1 MKKLG
6 RCLIASMALV
16 AWGGSVPLGAAP
28 AKKASTPTS
37 GEAPVQEPKTYLVLG
52 AGLDLPGNAW
62 QSAYD
67 LGFGGR
73 VGLGFRLGKDLDLEF
88 ALENFNFSGTNIAG
102 DVSTIDLRLLPTLRW
117 RLGGDGVRPYLTAAL
132 GVDTQLLFSPTLSN
146 IPLYLDGAIGAG
158 LEFKLSPRDHF
169 FLEGR
174 YNLIL
179 ADNAT
184 GTDVPL
190 LAGFRF
196 GLDGDGKPSSKPT
209 ILTVEIKAEGT
220 VISGFESANHKFA
233 FRDKDLAIFDK
244 IAETLK
250 KDPKKKLLI
259 TGHTDNV
266 GSWGDNRWLS
276 LNRALWVE
284 RFLLKQGVPRGSIL
298 RTEGLSFKE
307 PVADN
312 ATETGRADNR
322 RVVIKIVEEKKT
334 DN

>member
-1 MKKLG
+1 LKKLG
-6 RCLIASMALV
+6 RCLIASMVLA
-16 AWGGSVPLGAAP
+16 AFWGSAHGAAAP
-28 AKKASTPTS
+28 ASKGLKPAPSAPTEGS
-37 GEAPVQEPKTYLVLG
+37 KTYLVLG
-52 AGLDLPGNAW
+52 AGLDLPGDNW
-62 QSAYD
+62 QAAYD

-73 VGLGFRLGKDLDLEF
+73 VGLGFRIGKDLDLEL
-88 ALENFNFSGTNIAG
+88 ALENFNFSGTNLAG
-102 DVSTIDLRLLPTLRW
+102 DISLIDLRLLPTLRW
-117 RLGGDGVRPYLTAAL
+117 RLGGDGIRPYLTAAL

-146 IPLYLDGAIGAG
+146 VPFYLDGAVGAG
-158 LEFKLSPRDHF
+158 LEFKISPRDHF

-174 YNLIL
+174 YNLIF

-184 GTDVPL
+184 GTDIPL

-196 GLDGDGKPSSKPT
+196 GLDGGPSSEPT

-244 IAETLK
+244 IAETLR

-276 LNRALWVE
+276 QNRALWVE
-284 RFLLKQGVPRGSIL
+284 RFLLKHGVPKGSIL
-298 RTEGLSFKE
+298 RTEGLSYKE

-312 ATETGRADNR
+312 ATETGRSDNR

-334 DN
+334 GN